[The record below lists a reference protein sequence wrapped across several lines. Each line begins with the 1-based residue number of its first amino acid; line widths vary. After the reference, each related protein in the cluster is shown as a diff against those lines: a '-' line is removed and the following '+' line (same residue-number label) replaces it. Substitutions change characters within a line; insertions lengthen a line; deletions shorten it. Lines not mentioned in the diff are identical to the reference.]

1 MTVESSHFCWSVFS
15 PQWEPAQENLRAYSH
30 QHSCAC
36 TWELWQIV
44 VRKWCFDMF
53 CSTWPSRQGSF
64 FPCFE
69 NIRIVWKGKL
79 LEGKAFGRGPC
90 PCLNKELLVDSK
102 HCGNVEIFGQAPWP
116 RRINIVWLVATRRGA
131 LYQCFSRNLLFCCF
145 LGGLLSHFWNDP
157 TVCCHLRG
165 NVYQHLINIQ
175 N

>member
-1 MTVESSHFCWSVFS
+1 LHLGAVANRGKKV
-15 PQWEPAQENLRAYSH
+15 
-30 QHSCAC
+30 
-36 TWELWQIV
+36 
-44 VRKWCFDMF
+44 MF

-69 NIRIVWKGKL
+69 NTRIVWKGKL